1 MTTLAPDEK
10 STLVM
15 IYTQDSLVRGEVI
28 TRESVRVSIW
38 LRTDGAPH
46 FFHLHNANMLFFGGG
61 SVRSSNHADIYVP
74 TATVSAFHIAPPAQD
89 PLDYDENEKNRA
101 EEIVSAAVGT
111 FIFKGKIRFSAQSGL
126 AASLEMTLNWM
137 SMYEVEIT
145 NPNLPQMPAIHVPML
160 LVNPSQVTFSS

>member
-1 MTTLAPDEK
+1 MATPAPDEK
-10 STLVM
+10 STMVM
-15 IYTQDSLVRGEVI
+15 IYTQNSLVRGEVV
-28 TRESVRVSIW
+28 TRGSVRVSIW

-61 SVRSSNHADIYVP
+61 PVRSSNHTEIYIP
-74 TATVSAFHIAPPAQD
+74 TATVSAFHIAPPEQD
-89 PLDYDENEKNRA
+89 PLDYDEDEKNRA

-111 FIFKGKIRFSAQSGL
+111 FIFKGRIRFSAQSGL

-137 SMYEVEIT
+137 SMYDVEIT

-160 LVNPSQVTFSS
+160 LVNPSDVAFSL